1 LLRPVVQDSLL
12 PTLGYIGGPAELA
25 YFAQAGVVYEGIL
38 RRMPVVSPRASF
50 TLVDGHS
57 SKLLNRYSLTLPL
70 LFQEDDAVRQRMAR
84 QFLPAGLVETLS
96 GSQMQLHAMLAA
108 LRKELGDLDPTLDDA
123 AARAGRKMTY
133 QLHRLSD
140 KADRAVLRRN
150 TQVERDAVH
159 LLDHLHPRHSLQE
172 RIISG
177 VSFLAQYGSP
187 LLDAIYEKVSIKSGD
202 HQPLFL

>member
-1 LLRPVVQDSLL
+1 
-12 PTLGYIGGPAELA
+12 
-25 YFAQAGVVYEGIL
+25 
-38 RRMPVVSPRASF
+38 M
-50 TLVDGHS
+50 H
-57 SKLLNRYSLTLPL
+57 
-70 LFQEDDAVRQRMAR
+70 
-84 QFLPAGLVETLS
+84 
-96 GSQMQLHAMLAA
+96 AA
-108 LRKELGDLDPTLDDA
+108 LRKDLGDLDQTLDDA
-123 AARAGRKMTY
+123 ASRAGRKMTY

-150 TQVERDAVH
+150 TQVGRDATY

-172 RIISG
+172 RVISG